1 MRLCYFLSI
10 CVFNRYTAANDPCKA
25 IKTFHI
31 MEKFRLSPDQ
41 EAFYT
46 LLTALCKHGNVEDAE
61 ELMFQNKK
69 LFPMETEGFNIILNG
84 WSNVALDIFEAKR
97 IWREM
102 SKCCIVPNATT
113 YTLMIS
119 CFSKFGNLFDSLRL
133 FDDMKKRGWIPG
145 LEVYNSL
152 IYVLTHENCL
162 TEALK
167 ILGKIKEMG
176 LQLDSASYNCMI
188 RPLCK
193 AKKLEEARTI
203 LAAMIGE
210 NLGPTTET
218 YHAFLEGASY
228 EETFE
233 VLKQMRTAGF
243 GPNGDTFL
251 LILDNLFKLDQPENA
266 LKVWVEM
273 KQFDVVP
280 GSEHYKVLIEGLTK
294 FGWLVKARELYAE
307 MRSKGFL
314 DDPKLKKL
322 LKDPV
327 EGDSGEREGWMRQ
340 GKTDVR
346 LYHGKSSMMRW
357 KRLGNQS
364 RKRPPLVKSNLKL

>member
-1 MRLCYFLSI
+1 MR
-10 CVFNRYTAANDPCKA
+10 
-25 IKTFHI
+25 
-31 MEKFRLSPDQ
+31 
-41 EAFYT
+41 
-46 LLTALCKHGNVEDAE
+46 
-61 ELMFQNKK
+61 
-69 LFPMETEGFNIILNG
+69 
-84 WSNVALDIFEAKR
+84 
-97 IWREM
+97 
-102 SKCCIVPNATT
+102 
-113 YTLMIS
+113 
-119 CFSKFGNLFDSLRL
+119 
-133 FDDMKKRGWIPG
+133 
-145 LEVYNSL
+145 
-152 IYVLTHENCL
+152 
-162 TEALK
+162 
-167 ILGKIKEMG
+167 
-176 LQLDSASYNCMI
+176 
-188 RPLCK
+188 
-193 AKKLEEARTI
+193 
-203 LAAMIGE
+203 GE

-266 LKVWVEM
+266 LKIWVEM

-346 LYHGKSSMMRW
+346 LHHGKSSMMRW

>member
-1 MRLCYFLSI
+1 MLFSSI
-10 CVFNRYTAANDPCKA
+10 CVMDRYTAANDPCKA

-31 MEKFRLSPDQ
+31 MEKFRVSPDE

-46 LLTALCKHGNVEDAE
+46 LLSAMCKHGNVEDAE

-69 LFPMETEGFNIILNG
+69 LFPLEIEGFNIILNG
-84 WSNVALDIFEAKR
+84 WSNIAPDVFEAKR

-102 SKCCIVPNATT
+102 SKCCIAPNATT

-119 CFSKFGNLFDSLRL
+119 CFSRFGNLFDSLRL
-133 FDDMKKRGWIPG
+133 YDEMKKKGWVPG

-152 IYVLTHENCL
+152 IYVLTRENCL

-167 ILGKIKEMG
+167 ILKKIKEMG

-188 RPLCK
+188 RPLCE

-203 LAAMIGE
+203 LAAMIAE
-210 NLGPTTET
+210 NLSPTTET
-218 YHAFLEGASY
+218 YHAFLEGDSY

-233 VLKQMRTAGF
+233 VLKHMKKAGF

-251 LILDNLFKLDQPENA
+251 LVLGNLFKLDQPENA
-266 LKVWVEM
+266 LKIWAEM
-273 KQFDVVP
+273 KQFEVVP
-280 GSEHYKVLIEGLTK
+280 GSAHYKVLIEGFTK
-294 FGWLVKARELYAE
+294 FGWLVKARELYSE
-307 MRSKGFL
+307 MRSNGFL
-314 DDPKLKKL
+314 EDPKLKKL

-327 EGDSGEREGWMRQ
+327 EGNNGDQRERGMRL
-340 GKTDVR
+340 GKTNVR
-346 LYHGKSSMMRW
+346 SHHRKSSVMKW
-357 KRLGNQS
+357 KRLGNRS
-364 RKRPPLVKSNLKL
+364 RKKPPLGETP

>member
-1 MRLCYFLSI
+1 MNSYA
-10 CVFNRYTAANDPCKA
+10 AANDPCKA

-31 MEKFRLSPDQ
+31 MEKFRISPDH

-61 ELMFQNKK
+61 ELMHQNKK
-69 LFPMETEGFNIILNG
+69 LFPLETEGFNIILYG
-84 WSNVALDIFEAKR
+84 WSKISPDILEAKR

-102 SKCCIVPNATT
+102 SKCCIIPNSTT

-133 FDDMKKRGWIPG
+133 YDEMKKRGLVPG

-152 IYVLTHENCL
+152 MYVLTHENCL

-176 LQLDSASYNCMI
+176 LQLDSTSYNCI
-188 RPLCK
+188 IHPLCK
-193 AKKLEEARTI
+193 ARKLEEARTI
-203 LAAMIGE
+203 MATMIGE
-210 NLGPTTET
+210 NLSPNIET
-218 YHAFLEGASY
+218 YHAFLEGASF

-233 VLKQMRTAGF
+233 VLKQMKTAGF
-243 GPNGDTFL
+243 GPNGNTFL
-251 LILDNLFKLDQPENA
+251 RILVNLFKIDQPENA
-266 LKVWVEM
+266 LRIWVEM
-273 KQFDVVP
+273 KQFEGVP
-280 GSEHYKVLIEGLTK
+280 GSAHYKVLIEGLAK
-294 FGWLVKARELYAE
+294 FGHLVKARALYAE
-307 MRSKGFL
+307 MRSNGFV

-327 EGDSGEREGWMRQ
+327 EGNSGERQGWMRQ
-340 GKTDVR
+340 GKEAVQLHHR
-346 LYHGKSSMMRW
+346 KGSMMR
-357 KRLGNQS
+357 RGN
-364 RKRPPLVKSNLKL
+364 KKMPLVKSNLKFDSQKLGE

>member
-1 MRLCYFLSI
+1 MRKEAHLLGASYLVGGERLAHRINTFVKGWGGAYSQVRLWSMALCHLEP
-10 CVFNRYTAANDPCKA
+10 RYTAANDPCKA

-84 WSNVALDIFEAKR
+84 W
-97 IWREM
+97 
-102 SKCCIVPNATT
+102 
-113 YTLMIS
+113 
-119 CFSKFGNLFDSLRL
+119 
-133 FDDMKKRGWIPG
+133 GWIPG

-210 NLGPTTET
+210 NL
-218 YHAFLEGASY
+218 
-228 EETFE
+228 
-233 VLKQMRTAGF
+233 AGF

-266 LKVWVEM
+266 LKIWVEM

-280 GSEHYKVLIEGLTK
+280 GSEHY
-294 FGWLVKARELYAE
+294 
-307 MRSKGFL
+307 
-314 DDPKLKKL
+314 KLKKL

-346 LYHGKSSMMRW
+346 LHHGKSSMMRW

>member
-1 MRLCYFLSI
+1 MRLCYFSSI
-10 CVFNRYTAANDPCKA
+10 CGLNRYTAANDPCKA

-31 MEKFRLSPDQ
+31 MEKFRISPDQ

-46 LLTALCKHGNVEDAE
+46 LLSALCKHGNVEDAE
-61 ELMFQNKK
+61 EFMFQNKK
-69 LFPMETEGFNIILNG
+69 LFPLETEGFNIILNG
-84 WSNVALDIFEAKR
+84 WSNIALDVVEAKR

-102 SKCCIVPNATT
+102 PKCCIVPNATT

-119 CFSKFGNLFDSLRL
+119 CFSRFGNLFDSLRL
-133 FDDMKKRGWIPG
+133 YDEMKKRGWVPG

-176 LQLDSASYNCMI
+176 LQPDSASYNCMI
-188 RPLCK
+188 CPLCE

-203 LAAMIGE
+203 LAVMIRE
-210 NLGPTTET
+210 NVSPTTET

-233 VLKQMRTAGF
+233 VLKRVRIAGF

-251 LILDNLFKLDQPENA
+251 LVLGNLFKLEQPENA
-266 LKVWVEM
+266 LKIWVEM
-273 KQFDVVP
+273 KQFEVVP
-280 GSEHYKVLIEGLTK
+280 GSAHYKVLIEGLSR

-307 MRSKGFL
+307 MRSNGFL
-314 DDPKLKKL
+314 EDPNLKKL

-327 EGDSGEREGWMRQ
+327 EGNGDEREGMMRK
-340 GKTDVR
+340 GKTDMR
-346 LYHGKSSMMRW
+346 SHHRKSSMMRW
-357 KRLGNQS
+357 KKLGANQG
-364 RKRPPLVKSNLKL
+364 KSLHL